1 MMAQVRRLVVV
12 HILCCCFLAMFANAA
27 HASITWT
34 EGRDGVRI
42 YYPSTGWTWT
52 EGSDGRRVVYPT
64 NGWTWT
70 ESKNGRRII
79 HPTNG
84 WTWTEDR
91 TGNRIVYPTSG
102 WTWTEGRDGQRAVY
116 PTNGWTWTEGR
127 DGHRVVY
134 PTSGWTWWE
143 DQSGRRIPYRT
154 DGGPATDL
162 NEILI
167 EMLIQK
173 IPLDESLRPS
183 LSLLLDQMG
192 WRSTYKTVNGVLA
205 EAHAMMNMGYISE
218 AREHFRYYARN
229 GGHDE
234 VRREAA
240 YFTGYCSVVL
250 GDMNQAAAEYRD
262 FLTQYENSWNTALVP
277 DAMYVLG
284 IVYEYLNDFYK
295 ACDMYRTCIQ
305 RFPGSEMAQKSRER
319 LKAHGQNERVAV
331 STTRGNTA
339 SVAAPSG
346 RGGEAAMAGTIPFGC
361 LENDRESQLRV
372 REFIRSVE
380 QDRDVAKAFL
390 NLTADDK
397 MLDSVRNALMLWGE
411 KVKFSDLHK
420 NSASDR

>member
-1 MMAQVRRLVVV
+1 MKGYFRRLAIV
-12 HILCCCFLAMFANAA
+12 HLLCFGFLAMLATASQ
-27 HASITWT
+27 ASITWT

-52 EGSDGRRVVYPT
+52 EGKDGRRVVYPA

-70 ESKNGRRII
+70 ESRNGRRII
-79 HPTNG
+79 YPSNG

-91 TGNRIVYPTSG
+91 NGNRTVYPTND

-134 PTSGWTWWE
+134 PTTGWSWWE

-167 EMLIQK
+167 DMLIQK
-173 IPLDESLRPS
+173 IPLDDSLRAS
-183 LSLLLDQMG
+183 LNLLLDQMG
-192 WRSTYKTVNGVLA
+192 WRATYKTVNGVLA
-205 EAHAMMNMGYISE
+205 EAHAMMNMGYVSE

-250 GDMNQAAAEYRD
+250 GDMNQAASEYRD
-262 FLTQYENSWNTALVP
+262 FLQMYENSWNTALVP

-284 IVYEYLNDFYK
+284 VVYEYLNEFSQAY
-295 ACDMYRTCIQ
+295 DMYRTCIR
-305 RFPGSEMAQKSRER
+305 RFPGSEMAQKSKER
-319 LKAHGQNERVAV
+319 LKAHGQSERIAPSRGNVPSDAV
-331 STTRGNTA
+331 SG
-339 SVAAPSG
+339 G
-346 RGGEAAMAGTIPFGC
+346 RGGGALGTIPFGC
-361 LENDRESQLRV
+361 LKRDRESQLRV
-372 REFIRSVE
+372 REFIKSVE
-380 QDRDVAKAFL
+380 RDSGVAPSFL
-390 NLTADDK
+390 KLTDDDK
-397 MLDSVRNALMLWGE
+397 MLDSVRNALLLWGE
-411 KVKFSDLHK
+411 KVKFTDLHE
-420 NSASDR
+420 NGSTER